1 MLSKMSVLV
10 VGLSGLGVEVA
21 KNLVLAGPRSVT
33 VHDSSAATWLDLS
46 AQFYLTEQD
55 VHASTPR
62 ARASAPR
69 LAQLNPYVQV
79 VLHEG
84 ALDDAFLQQFQVVV
98 ACNVDGAL
106 AERLDDFCH
115 AHGVGFVRGD
125 ARGPFA
131 RLFVD
136 FGPAFVVRDTDGQ
149 AKEEYIVTGIS
160 NSNPAVVTVV
170 ADDERQLQRFL
181 DSGNEVELREVQGM
195 GEANGCRGVVR
206 LLTKQ
211 SLELGGV
218 DSTGWARYVTGGVL
232 REVKKPRTMAFKRMA
247 ESRRAPGEFQMED
260 WSKWGRSQ
268 QMHALFQ
275 ALDDARDLPASAED
289 GVALAAA
296 AAAYMPAGE
305 TVDGA
310 LAAKVAA
317 LCRGTLAPVCAFLGG
332 VVAQEVLKYTGKF
345 TPCQQWAYVDCLDVV
360 PEPLPDDRQPLRHD
374 RYDGQRW
381 VFGEAMQQS
390 LGSLKV
396 FMVGAGALGCELLKG
411 LAGMGACVEPHG
423 GSLAVTDMDTIEKSN
438 LNRQVRSGCQCGLN
452 FCLRARWSS
461 FSFATPILGSPR
473 ASWRAVQPRP

>member
-1 MLSKMSVLV
+1 MNVLV

-21 KNLVLAGPRSVT
+21 KNLVLAGPRCVT
-33 VHDSSAATWLDLS
+33 VHDNGAATWLDLS
-46 AQFYLTEQD
+46 AQFYLTEAD
-55 VHASTPR
+55 VLAATPR
-62 ARASAPR
+62 ARASAPH
-69 LAQLNPYVQV
+69 LAQLNPYVRV

-98 ACNVDGAL
+98 ACNVEGAL
-106 AERLDDFCH
+106 AERLDDYCH
-115 AHGVGFVRGD
+115 AHGMGFVRGD

-136 FGPAFVVRDTDGQ
+136 FGPAHVVRDTDGQ
-149 AKEEYIVTGIS
+149 VKEEYTVTGIS
-160 NSNPAVVTVV
+160 NSDPAVVTVL
-170 ADDERQLQRFL
+170 AEDERPLQRFI
-181 DSGNEVELREVQGM
+181 DTGNEVELREVQGM
-195 GEANGCRGVVR
+195 ADINGRSGVVK

-218 DSTGWARYVTGGVL
+218 DSTHWGRYLTGGVL
-232 REVKKPRTMAFKRMA
+232 REIKKPRTMAFKRLA

-275 ALDDARDLPASAED
+275 ALDDARELPVSEHD
-289 GVALAAA
+289 GAALEAVAVTHL
-296 AAAYMPAGE
+296 PAGE
-305 TVDGA
+305 VVDHA

-317 LCRGTLAPVCAFLGG
+317 LCRGTLAPMCAFLGG
-332 VVAQEVLKYTGKF
+332 VVAQEVLKFTGKF

-360 PEPLPDDRQPLRHD
+360 PHPLPSDRQPLRND

-381 VFGEAMQQS
+381 VFGEALQQS
-390 LGSLKV
+390 LGSLKA

-411 LAGMGACVEPHG
+411 LACMGACVD

-438 LNRQVRSGCQCGLN
+438 LNRQVRCRRLCA
-452 FCLRARWSS
+452 LRRRTVTGSLTRRFRSS
-461 FSFATPILGSPR
+461 SSATATLASPR
-473 ASWRAVQPRP
+473 ALLRVAQPQR